1 MNANVIYDS
10 RESIDSAPAVKKA
23 VCAVSGGMDSASCL
37 FHAVK
42 LYGNKNVVA
51 VSMYYGQRHDIEL
64 KKAIQECAKLDVSHI
79 ELDLT
84 PVFNFNK
91 SLSALMKDS
100 GKEIQEKSYQDIM
113 HEKIASNEAPISDE
127 YVPNRNSLFINVL
140 CAIGLQKFNNE
151 PFAVV
156 VGVHS
161 DDDLK
166 SEGSNVSAYPDCSV
180 EFVEATNKALQYAT
194 AGLCYVYAPLA
205 KKTKAQVAEFGVVN
219 GMTVDDFNATWSCY
233 KGDIN
238 NGKQCGVCP
247 TCRDRIKA
255 LVKSGVYTRVEDIV
269 QNYNLSEEQSKRY
282 FNCGVWT

>member
-1 MNANVIYDS
+1 MNANVVYDA
-10 RESIDSAPAVKKA
+10 RASIDIVPAVKKA

-42 LYGNKNVVA
+42 TYGNKNVIA

-64 KKAIQECAKLDVSHI
+64 EKAKQECEKLDVDHI

-84 PVFNFNK
+84 LVFNFNK

-100 GKEIQEKSYQDIM
+100 GKEIQEKSYSEIM
-113 HEKIASNEAPISDE
+113 HEKIKSDEAPISDE

-151 PFAVV
+151 PFTVI

-166 SEGSNVSAYPDCSV
+166 AEGSNVSAYPDCSV
-180 EFVEATNKALQYAT
+180 EFVEATNKALQFAT
-194 AGLCYVYAPLA
+194 AGLCYIYAPLA
-205 KKTKAQVAEFGVVN
+205 RKT
-219 GMTVDDFNATWSCY
+219 
-233 KGDIN
+233 
-238 NGKQCGVCP
+238 
-247 TCRDRIKA
+247 
-255 LVKSGVYTRVEDIV
+255 
-269 QNYNLSEEQSKRY
+269 
-282 FNCGVWT
+282 